1 MAEGSEVT
9 FVGGIAVEQSEAQ
22 ESNLEPD
29 ERAEAMKAVKEAIEA
44 AGKEAA
50 EETKAVRAKDP
61 LRELKDKAAK
71 EDADESGSDS
81 AGSPDRGPDG
91 KFLPKADK
99 PKAEPKPAPKE
110 EPAEEDFDPASA
122 SVKQLLKHREKVATL
137 KRDAKDEISKE
148 RAAFEA
154 EKRQVA
160 QAWQQTQRDRAELQ
174 RQHEAF
180 QSLRKDP
187 ARAVREIGY
196 DPEQFIMDLATE
208 GTPEG
213 VARRRQQ
220 EIDAQLAEIRQWK
233 VDQQKAQEQA
243 QYNHHLRQAETARH
257 NAVRDFTNLGL
268 NEDKYPHVASL
279 YKGKERALVA
289 LGDITAEEY
298 RSLSGKEGS
307 FEEILDY
314 LEDELATSMNGWYSK
329 KVGSQ
334 KAGNS
339 TQKAP
344 PAKSKGKSLSPD
356 GSGERRALA
365 PKDLGNLDD
374 DERLEAAKQAVR
386 IAMAE
391 SN

>member
-50 EETKAVRAKDP
+50 EETRAVRAKDP

-71 EDADESGSDS
+71 EDADDSSSDS
-81 AGSPDRGPDG
+81 AGSPERGPDG
-91 KFLPKADK
+91 KFLPKDGK
-99 PKAEPKPAPKE
+99 PAAKPAPKGE
-110 EPAEEDFDPASA
+110 SAEEDFDPASA

-233 VDQQKAQEQA
+233 ADQVKAQEQ
-243 QYNHHLRQAETARH
+243 QVYQHHIRQAEQARH
-257 NAVRDFTNLGL
+257 NAVRDFTGLGL
-268 NEDKYPHVASL
+268 NEEKYPHVAAM

-334 KAGNS
+334 KAGSS